1 MPSQAA
7 PHDRYHL
14 VWIIFF
20 ILGLGSL
27 LPWNFFMTATM
38 YFKGRLQ
45 DKKENVTARNSNGS
59 NDSISGE
66 PALESELSKNFDST
80 MTICSMVPLLIFCC
94 LNSMLHTLIPI
105 KLRIVG
111 GLGGILMMF
120 VLTGILVWASSLS
133 PSAFFGITMVTVFLI
148 NSFGAVFQ
156 SSVFGLV
163 GLLPPGYT
171 APVMSGQGMSGI
183 FTALAMIFSILSGAD
198 SRSAAFWYFVTAC
211 VVTAIAIFSYL
222 YLPRLK
228 FARHYLYKDNHPTTT
243 DDTENKNEHIA
254 NGDSKVAG
262 PHQAFLNLNNKGE
275 EPPKPDGIYI
285 IFRKIWPM
293 ALCVC
298 CVFWF
303 TIAVFPA
310 LTVRVATFSTHNMW
324 NSLFLPVCCF
334 LTFGVSDFMG
344 RSLTA
349 VVMWP
354 GEHSCWFP
362 VLVAARLVFIPA
374 FLLCNVTPH
383 PFGSALLAHDVA
395 FFLVMLLFGMS
406 SGYLASLAMSYG
418 PKQVEAHNAETAGSV
433 MMFFLAL
440 GLALGAATSF
450 IMIQCL

>member
-7 PHDRYHL
+7 PQDRYHL

-59 NDSISGE
+59 NDSISGA

-148 NSFGAVFQ
+148 NC
-156 SSVFGLV
+156 
-163 GLLPPGYT
+163 
-171 APVMSGQGMSGI
+171 
-183 FTALAMIFSILSGAD
+183 GAD

-222 YLPRLK
+222 CLPRLK
-228 FARHYLYKDNHPTTT
+228 FARYYLDKDNHPTTT

-275 EPPKPDGIYI
+275 EPPKPDSIYI

>member
-254 NGDSKVAG
+254 NGG
-262 PHQAFLNLNNKGE
+262 PLPSTALPSSNPLGDVCRVLQ
-275 EPPKPDGIYI
+275 
-285 IFRKIWPM
+285 IWPM